1 MSDLKLYF
9 LLLFG
14 ILLLCSS
21 VLFFFRYFY
30 KRELRIKNLSTA
42 CVEGIV
48 VGYKYSKP
56 AGPPIVEYKVDGR
69 TYQRNLDYHRVILVS
84 VPWKSVQATSRSE
97 LLAQKI
103 TIYRNS
109 VVSVTRVLEDA
120 FPKGSKMTVWYNP
133 ACPKESFVERY
144 SGMEVVYKHQV
155 WICMAALILTP
166 ILLTMVFI
174 LNAFYK

>member
-9 LLLFG
+9 LLFG
-14 ILLLCSS
+14 VLLLCSF
-21 VLFFFRYFY
+21 LFFFFRYFY

-42 CVEGIV
+42 CVEGVV

-69 TYQRNLDYHRVILVS
+69 TYQRNLDYHRVILIS
-84 VPWKSVQATSRSE
+84 VPWKSVQASSRSE
-97 LLAQKI
+97 LLAHKI
-103 TIYRNS
+103 TNYRNW

-133 ACPKESFVERY
+133 DCPKESFVERY

-155 WICMAALILTP
+155 WVCMAVLIMTT
-166 ILLTMVFI
+166 ILLTLVFL
-174 LNAFYK
+174 LNAIYK

>member
-1 MSDLKLYF
+1 MEFYYSVHLYF
-9 LLLFG
+9 SF
-14 ILLLCSS
+14 S
-21 VLFFFRYFY
+21 VIFT
-30 KRELRIKNLSTA
+30 KRTKDKNLSTA
-42 CVEGIV
+42 CVEGVV

-69 TYQRNLDYHRVILVS
+69 TYQRNLDYHRVILIS

-120 FPKGSKMTVWYNP
+120 FPKGLKDDGLV
-133 ACPKESFVERY
+133 
-144 SGMEVVYKHQV
+144 
-155 WICMAALILTP
+155 
-166 ILLTMVFI
+166 
-174 LNAFYK
+174 